1 VSSSRYALRLGIG
14 LIVFRWL
21 MLAALPYES
30 LVAYGDLR
38 HFHQLAQL
46 ASGEGGWPFVGHWI
60 EFPPLFPF
68 LSLGLNTLVGGA
80 EHAYLYA
87 LAAIL
92 ACMDGANLYL
102 FVRLAARLE
111 RQAGH
116 MRPMMYAAFLA
127 LPALGWWTFEPLGVL
142 WLLLTLSLILDS
154 RPGLAGLTAGL
165 GLITKWLPGLGLLAA
180 WPKLKGRQILIALL
194 VAMAILVLTWGPLLA
209 MGGGRAWDSLRA
221 QSTKPAWETVWAL
234 LDGTPGTGAFGPAG
248 LRVQPLSQAF
258 PERSTSVV
266 PSWLPLL
273 VAAGIGSLLAFGRP
287 RPAGRGGVGFVL
299 AAFVLLLLAS
309 PGWSPQWLA
318 YLAPLILLA
327 LPERMGWLYLAVLTA
342 VAILE
347 WPVLLSRGRFD
358 LLWLTVILRTMV
370 MVLLAVDAWRV
381 ARAAAPAVDEA
392 GL

>member
-1 VSSSRYALRLGIG
+1 MNGSRYALRLGLG

-21 MLAALPYES
+21 TLAALPYES
-30 LVAYGDLR
+30 LLAYGDLR

-46 ASGEGGWPFVGHWI
+46 ASGAGGWPFVGHWI
-60 EFPPLFPF
+60 EFPPMFPL
-68 LSLGLNTLVGGA
+68 LSLGLNKLVGGA
-80 EHAYLYA
+80 ENAYVYA

-92 ACMDGANLYL
+92 ACADGANLYL

-111 RQAGH
+111 RQSGH
-116 MRPMMYAAFLA
+116 TRPIMYAAFLA

-154 RPGLAGLTAGL
+154 RPGLAGLTAGM

-180 WPKLKGRQILIALL
+180 WPRLKGRQILLAVL
-194 VAMAILVLTWGPLLA
+194 VALAVLVLTWGPLLVL
-209 MGGGRAWDSLRA
+209 GGGRAWDSLRA
-221 QSTKPAWETVWAL
+221 QAAKPAWQTVWSL
-234 LDGTPGTGAFGPAG
+234 LDDTPGTGTFGPAA
-248 LRVQPLSQAF
+248 LRLQPLSQAV
-258 PERSTSVV
+258 PGPATSVV
-266 PSWLPLL
+266 PRWLTML
-273 VAAGIGSLLAFGRP
+273 VAAGLGGLLAFGRP
-287 RPAGRGGVGFVL
+287 RPSGRGGMGFVL

-327 LPERMGWLYLAVLTA
+327 LPERAGWLYVAVLTA
-342 VAILE
+342 VAVLE

-358 LLWLTVILRTMV
+358 LLWLTVILRTTV
-370 MVLLAVDAWRV
+370 MVLLAVDAWRA
-381 ARAAAPAVDEA
+381 AREAAPAVDEG

>member
-1 VSSSRYALRLGIG
+1 VNESRYALRLGIG

-21 MLAALPYES
+21 MLAALPYQAM
-30 LVAYGDLR
+30 VAYGDLR

-46 ASGEGGWPFVGHWI
+46 AAGAGGWPFVGHWI

-68 LSLGLNTLVGGA
+68 LSLGLNKLVGGA
-80 EHAYLYA
+80 EHAYVYA

-92 ACMDGANLYL
+92 ACVDGANLYL
-102 FVRLAARLE
+102 FVRLATRLE
-111 RQAGH
+111 GRSGH
-116 MRPMMYAAFLA
+116 TRPMMYAAFLA

-142 WLLLTLSLILDS
+142 WLLLTLSLILAS
-154 RPGLAGLTAGL
+154 HPGLAGLAAGM

-180 WPKLKGRQILIALL
+180 WPKLKGRQILLAAL
-194 VAMAILVLTWGPLLA
+194 VALAILALTWGPLLA
-209 MGGGRAWDSLRA
+209 LGGGRAWESLRA
-221 QSTKPAWETVWAL
+221 QSAKPAWETVWAL
-234 LDGTPGTGAFGPAG
+234 LDGTLGTGAFGPAA
-248 LRVQPLSQAF
+248 LRLQPLSQAF
-258 PERSTSVV
+258 PEPSPPVV
-266 PSWLPLL
+266 PPWLPVL
-273 VAAGIGSLLAFGRP
+273 VAAGIGAMLAFRRP
-287 RPAGRGGVGFVL
+287 RPAGRGGVAFVL
-299 AAFVLLLLAS
+299 AAFTLLLLAS

-327 LPERMGWLYLAVLTA
+327 LPERAGWLYVAVLTA

-358 LLWLTVILRTMV
+358 LLWLTVILRTTV

-381 ARAAAPAVDEA
+381 ARVAAPAVDEA

>member
-1 VSSSRYALRLGIG
+1 MSPSRDALRLGIG
-14 LIVFRWL
+14 LIIFRWL

-46 ASGEGGWPFVGHWI
+46 ALGAGDWPFVGHWI

-68 LSLGLNTLVGGA
+68 LSLGLNMLTGGA
-80 EHAYLYA
+80 EHTYVYA

-92 ACMDGANLYL
+92 ACVDGANLYV

-111 RQAGH
+111 SEPGH
-116 MRPMMYAAFLA
+116 TRPMLYAAFLA

-142 WLLLTLSLILDS
+142 WLLLTLSLILES

-165 GLITKWLPGLGLLAA
+165 GLVTKWLPGLGLLAA
-180 WPKLKGRQILIALL
+180 WPKLKGRQILIAAL
-194 VAMAILVLTWGPLLA
+194 VAMVVLGVTWGPLLVL
-209 MGGGRAWDSLRA
+209 GGGRAWDSLRA
-221 QSTKPAWETVWAL
+221 QSAKPAWETVWAL
-234 LDGTPGTGAFGPAG
+234 LDGTPGTGAFGPAP
-248 LRVQPLSQAF
+248 LRLQPLSQAI
-258 PERSTSVV
+258 PERSTSAV
-266 PSWLPLL
+266 PPWLPIP
-273 VAAGIGSLLAFGRP
+273 VAVGIGSVLAFGRP
-287 RPAGRGGVGFVL
+287 RPAGRGGVAFVL
-299 AAFVLLLLAS
+299 AAFVLLLLAT

-327 LPERMGWLYLAVLTA
+327 LPERTGWLYVAVLTA

-358 LLWLTVILRTMV
+358 LLWLTVILRTAV
-370 MVLLAVDAWRV
+370 MVLLAVNAWRA
-381 ARAAAPAVDEA
+381 ARIAAPAVDEA
-392 GL
+392 KS